1 MWKEKTSMSIAKKAG
16 KISIVII
23 VVAAIVAIFSSIVVT
38 YENEYKLVRVFG
50 KVDRVITEE
59 GISFKIPFIE
69 ETDTIPKQILLYDL
83 PASDVITKDKKTM
96 VADTYVLWKIE
107 DPLLFAQ
114 TLSASVT
121 NAEGRINAA
130 AFNALKEV
138 IGSMTQAE
146 VISARD
152 ALLSETIEERI
163 GDTMSQ
169 YGIKLVNVETKH
181 LDLPSDN
188 KTAVYERMIS
198 ERNQMAA
205 QYTAEGD
212 SQSQIIKNTTDK
224 DVAIMISEAEAQAEQ
239 IIAEG
244 EAQYMQILSEAY
256 ADPSKSEFY
265 SFVRSLDA
273 AKLSLT
279 GNNKTL
285 ILTKDSPIAQIF
297 TMGN

>member
-1 MWKEKTSMSIAKKAG
+1 MSIAKKAG

-152 ALLSETIEERI
+152 GLLSETIEERI